1 MRLFLLLLSILTI
14 STTTVNALTC
24 ELCQF
29 SVKAAEDLVTQNF
42 TQSQI
47 IPYLDSACS
56 LLPNQWASN
65 CELIVNT
72 YGLSMIKLVLE
83 NETPEVACTQLG
95 LCGSNSF
102 FTEAKKET
110 LGKWHWNKHHINPI
124 KKLECSACHFAVGK
138 TENVV
143 NKDINT
149 ARAYVD
155 GQCDTFAIKE
165 AIHICKRIV
174 DKEIGRI
181 ITELKNH
188 ESKETVCK
196 HIHMC

>member
-1 MRLFLLLLSILTI
+1 MRLLLLLSIITI
-14 STTTVNALTC
+14 STTIINALTC

-42 TQSQI
+42 TKNQI

-65 CELIVNT
+65 CETIVNI

-83 NETPEVACTQLG
+83 NETPEVSCTQLG

-102 FTEAKKET
+102 LSESKKET
-110 LGKWHWNKHHINPI
+110 LGKWHWNKQNLNPI

-138 TENVV
+138 AENVV
-143 NKDINT
+143 NEDINT
-149 ARAYVD
+149 AKAYVD
-155 GQCDTFAIKE
+155 SQCNAFGIKE
-165 AIHICKRIV
+165 AVRICKRIV
-174 DKEIGRI
+174 DKEIVRI

-188 ESKETVCK
+188 ESKGAVCK